1 MAQRNGVLSKFGN
14 NVQRGFG
21 RLGDAITGRD
31 RDASD
36 RLAIGLM
43 SLSGNPQQLQPLMQ
57 MAANDIQERKEMAAS
72 DLQERKAQAQ
82 TNKSIEYLKTIDPR
96 LAALAENNP
105 SMVGSIFSE
114 IAKKQLNPQQ
124 AKIET
129 GRDKFKY
136 YITGPNAGQRVLP
149 GQLTEEDEAIM
160 NLQSRLGVDFQTAAN
175 MFYQQQGFTLPGA
188 NNQTVAFLEQKAAAG
203 DENAQAALLLV
214 GPMGA
219 SEAMKTYINSQ
230 STNAANK
237 TAANTKQ
244 YLNGLTISV
253 FQDGTKQVVSPDN
266 QILTGPAATEAIRI
280 AQANEVEQARVTEFE
295 TKSAGAKA
303 KMVQTTISSLIN
315 VDSSLRNMAR
325 AKRALRDSIAS
336 GQADISGPITQYF
349 ADISVEAAEL
359 TSARNALGLD
369 VVGSVTFGA
378 LSKGELDLAL
388 TQGLPLGL
396 RPQQLLEFIE
406 RRELAIQKYRQS
418 LMEAARIYADPD
430 KNFDDYLD
438 SLEKVKVENPYS
450 KKSFEELEKLYIP
463 IMDGT
468 SPLSAK
474 NRQFVIDEVKR
485 RAE

>member
-1 MAQRNGVLSKFGN
+1 MAEQMGLLANIGQGLQRKFGRIGN
-14 NVQRGFG
+14 ALSGQDQNAR
-21 RLGDAITGRD
+21 
-31 RDASD
+31 D
-36 RLAIGLM
+36 RLALGLM
-43 SLSGNPQQLQPLMQ
+43 SLGNPNQTQAIQTLV
-57 MAANDIQERKEMAAS
+57 ANRLEERKK
-72 DLQERKAQAQ
+72 QTQ

-114 IAKKQLNPQQ
+114 IAKRQLNPQQ

-129 GRDKFKY
+129 GADGFKY

-149 GQLTEEDEAIM
+149 GQLTDEDQAIM
-160 NLQSRLGVDFQTAAN
+160 NLQSRLGVDAQTAAN

-188 NNQTVAFLEQKAAAG
+188 NNQTVTFLEEKAAAG
-203 DENAQAALLLV
+203 DENAKAALLLV

-219 SEAMKTYINSQ
+219 SEAMKTYINST

-237 TAANTKQ
+237 TAANTKT
-244 YLNGLTISV
+244 YLNGLSISV

-266 QILTGPAATEAIRI
+266 QILTGPAATEAIKI
-280 AQANEVEQARVTEFE
+280 AQANEVEQARLTEFE
-295 TKSAGAKA
+295 TKSASAKA
-303 KMVQTTISSLIN
+303 GMVQSTVSSLIN

-336 GQADISGPITQYF
+336 GGADISGPIDQYF
-349 ADISVEAAEL
+349 PDISVEAAEL

-396 RPQQLLEFIE
+396 KPPQLLEFIE
-406 RRELAIQKYRQS
+406 RREAAIKKYRTS
-418 LMEAARIYADPD
+418 LMAAARIMANPQKDY
-430 KNFDDYLD
+430 NDYLD
-438 SLEKVKVENPYS
+438 TLENLETKQNPY
-450 KKSFEELEKLYIP
+450 KTKSDDDLEQLYIEV
-463 IMDGT
+463 MSGT
-468 SPLSAK
+468 SNLSVK
-474 NRQFVIDEVKR
+474 NRQFIVDEADR
-485 RAE
+485 RAQL

>member
-1 MAQRNGVLSKFGN
+1 MAEQMGLLANIGQGLQRKFGRIGN
-14 NVQRGFG
+14 ALSGQDQNAR
-21 RLGDAITGRD
+21 
-31 RDASD
+31 D
-36 RLAIGLM
+36 RLALGLM
-43 SLSGNPQQLQPLMQ
+43 SLGNPNQTQAIQTLV
-57 MAANDIQERKEMAAS
+57 ANRLEERKK
-72 DLQERKAQAQ
+72 QTQ
-82 TNKSIEYLKTIDPR
+82 TNKSIEYLRTIDPR

-129 GRDKFKY
+129 GRDGFKY

-160 NLQSRLGVDFQTAAN
+160 NLQSRLKVGPDVAAN

-188 NNQTVAFLEQKAAAG
+188 NNQTVTFLEEKAAAG
-203 DENAQAALLLV
+203 DENAKAALLLV
-214 GPMGA
+214 GPKGA
-219 SEAMKTYINSQ
+219 GEAIKTYINSQ

-237 TAANTKQ
+237 TAANTKT
-244 YLNGLTISV
+244 YLNGLSISV

-325 AKRALRDSIAS
+325 AKRALRNSIAS
-336 GQADISGPITQYF
+336 GQADISGPINQYF
-349 ADISVEAAEL
+349 PDISVEAAEL

-396 RPQQLLEFIE
+396 KPPQLLEFIE
-406 RRELAIQKYRQS
+406 RREAAIKKYRTS
-418 LMEAARIYADPD
+418 LMAAARIMADPQKD
-430 KNFDDYLD
+430 YNDYLD
-438 SLEKVKVENPYS
+438 TLEDLEVKPNPY
-450 KKSFEELEKLYIP
+450 KTKSDDDLEQLYIEV
-463 IMDGT
+463 MSGT
-468 SPLSAK
+468 SNLSVK
-474 NRQFVIDEVKR
+474 NRQFIVDEADR
-485 RAE
+485 RAQL

>member
-1 MAQRNGVLSKFGN
+1 MAEQMGLLANIGQGLQRKFGRIGN
-14 NVQRGFG
+14 ALSGQDQNAR
-21 RLGDAITGRD
+21 
-31 RDASD
+31 D
-36 RLAIGLM
+36 RLALGLM
-43 SLSGNPQQLQPLMQ
+43 SLGNPNQTQAIQKLV
-57 MAANDIQERKEMAAS
+57 ANRLE
-72 DLQERKAQAQ
+72 ERKAQAQ

-129 GRDKFKY
+129 GRDGFKY

-188 NNQTVAFLEQKAAAG
+188 NNQTVAFLEEKAAAG

-214 GPMGA
+214 GPKGA
-219 SEAMKTYINSQ
+219 GEAMKTYINAA

-237 TAANTKQ
+237 TAANTKT
-244 YLNGLTISV
+244 YLNGLSISV
-253 FQDGTKQVVSPDN
+253 FQDGKKQVVSPDN
-266 QILTGPAATEAIRI
+266 QILTDAAATEAIRI
-280 AQANEVEQARVTEFE
+280 AQANEVEQARLTEFE

-303 KMVQTTISSLIN
+303 KMVQTTISNLIN

-336 GQADISGPITQYF
+336 GQADISGPINQYF
-349 ADISVEAAEL
+349 PDISVEATEL

-388 TQGLPLGL
+388 TQGLPLTL
-396 RPQQLLEFIE
+396 KPPQLLEFIE
-406 RRELAIQKYRQS
+406 RREAAIKKYRTI
-418 LMEAARIYADPD
+418 LMKAARTMADPQKD
-430 KNFDDYLD
+430 YDDYLD
-438 SLEKVKVENPYS
+438 TLEDLEVKPNPY
-450 KKSFEELEKLYIP
+450 KTKSDDDLEQLYIEV
-463 IMDGT
+463 MSGT
-468 SPLSAK
+468 SNLSVK
-474 NRQFVIDEVKR
+474 NRQFIVDEADR
-485 RAE
+485 RAQL